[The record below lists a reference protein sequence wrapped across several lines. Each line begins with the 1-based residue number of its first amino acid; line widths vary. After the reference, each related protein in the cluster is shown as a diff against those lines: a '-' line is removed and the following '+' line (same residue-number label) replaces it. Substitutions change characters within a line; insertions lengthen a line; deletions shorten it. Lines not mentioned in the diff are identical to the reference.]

1 MRKCVPSPD
10 VSSSTP
16 RNLSNSTALCPP
28 STVNRDAFS
37 ALPAA
42 PSAIAARATLVNR
55 FTAFGAL
62 ILAKSHNFFAAPAQ
76 PYLEQLH
83 RTGWGGAEEKTPSKK
98 TQWNTS
104 LQQQK
109 IRSTPSSRQNR
120 IQPSTQGCNR
130 RRTQR
135 ATKRKSSRTNI
146 RVRVREQ
153 E

>member
-62 ILAKSHNFFAAPAQ
+62 ILAKSHNFFPAPAQ
-76 PYLEQLH
+76 PYLVQLH
-83 RTGWGGAEEKTPSKK
+83 HTGWGGAEEKTPSKNTIKCLLATTKKSDQLPPRNKTKFRQARRACNRRK
-98 TQWNTS
+98 TQWS
-104 LQQQK
+104 
-109 IRSTPSSRQNR
+109 
-120 IQPSTQGCNR
+120 
-130 RRTQR
+130 
-135 ATKRKSSRTNI
+135 TKRKFSGTNI
-146 RVRVREQ
+146 RVRV
-153 E
+153 

>member
-28 STVNRDAFS
+28 STVNREAFS

-62 ILAKSHNFFAAPAQ
+62 ILAKSPNFFPAPAQ
-76 PYLEQLH
+76 PYLVQLH
-83 RTGWGGAEEKTPSKK
+83 HTGLGGAEEKTPSK
-98 TQWNTS
+98 NTIKCLLATTKNPIYS
-104 LQQQK
+104 LL
-109 IRSTPSSRQNR
+109 
-120 IQPSTQGCNR
+120 
-130 RRTQR
+130 
-135 ATKRKSSRTNI
+135 ATKQNSGKHAELATGGKRS
-146 RVRVREQ
+146 EQ
-153 E
+153 PNGNPLGPTLGLGFRDQD